1 MQADGMKP
9 KTLVKELVVVL
20 ILISSSIAVFSY
32 FEISR
37 AETLPKFYV
46 DDDYSSDTPG
56 WGVDHF
62 DNIQDAIDAATSGDR
77 ILVYAGTYSEN
88 IIIDSTKSNLDLF
101 GEDRAATI
109 INGGG
114 VNDVII
120 VSATGVDIGT
130 FTIKNSGSVSNN
142 SVVKI
147 NADNCV
153 ITDCTISNGVR
164 GIFASN
170 CDNIKIYYNTIT
182 TNDGDGIYLNN
193 SDNNE
198 ITYNIIT
205 SNNNG
210 IFFYNSSS
218 GEIGHCTIQ
227 NNDENGIFL
236 NETCDSNTISN
247 NNISSNTK
255 NGIYFD
261 DHCDSNTISN
271 NDVYSNSYSGI
282 RLENSSSNTLGS
294 NTVIYSQDYGIM
306 IVGSTNRIHNS
317 TINYNGDHGVFLF
330 GDDESSVADNLI
342 QNNTKDGIR
351 MQNSTSDTVTRNRIF
366 INQRYGIYL
375 NYFTISNSIY
385 NNFFK
390 NNIDNA
396 RDLSENH
403 NTWYLTKT
411 LGTNIVSGSY
421 ISGNY
426 WSNFDEVS
434 DGATDS
440 DGDGIADSAKSI
452 NVSSSDSGALLD
464 TTLPSIGTPSASPSS
479 QSSGGYTYI
488 SATVTDNIEIK
499 TVRLVVTNPN
509 GQTSNFSIIQ
519 NNTGSTYY
527 CNKQFLVVGD
537 YSFFI
542 YAKDPRNSAISAT
555 GSFSIHEGDPPSVT
569 DNSPTS
575 GSPGDSF
582 TFNATISSGS
592 TSVSNLTAW
601 VIWNHGSQSGNLSM
615 VNVAGNYFEKTT
627 FLDSSIDNLTYHF
640 YAKDQWGNS
649 VTASTTTVTV
659 TDTQAPTITIDRY
672 GSSFEDLPNSYTFA
686 ATITDDSVLSA
697 ITIEYWY
704 GTSGKM
710 TVDMENTAG
719 DHYQKVITPIG
730 TPEKVYCVIYANDT
744 SENQANT
751 KNPHADAGGPYTG
764 YVVETIAFNGTSSF
778 DLDGSIS
785 TYSWDFGDGNNGT
798 DVSPTHTYSAKGSYT
813 VTLTV
818 TDNDNNTNSDSTYIS
833 IETLTKITASS
844 RTVSDLETEFNI
856 TLNERFC
863 SYDTDGNGKTDT
875 FVDPNNILEVLH
887 SGYVNVNN
895 HTSFLLSVNGDLE
908 KNFIWD
914 AEADNVINVTYQTG
928 AITNDVEDSN
938 NGIRTVTVEV
948 AKAAWTY
955 FEVTDRYPDISSLS
969 VKRSDGTEISS
980 SMSWRRNNK
989 IYVLDDPDT
998 TYYLIYS
1005 STSASGALKDAVF
1018 SPTEGSII
1026 NGDTPTIVISY
1037 NVEVDVSYAV
1047 FYRLNDIG
1055 SEVLWSKDITLDL
1068 ETDDYKT
1075 FYYTPPANLE
1085 SGRYYL
1091 EIDVEDADGNT
1102 KSNDAYYEYQSYA
1115 VEEME
1120 IPLTTLL
1127 ILLGGILAAGII
1139 INFILKRKNITL
1151 ESFIYIKNRKILPF
1165 FKPVVFGPLRINVD
1179 DKKVSKAEF
1188 YVNGKLKETVAE
1200 APYMWTWNE
1209 PAFLKQNIETKIYDQ
1224 NGNGNSSGEMTF
1236 YMFNP
1241 TRPRK

>member
-1 MQADGMKP
+1 MKP
-9 KTLVKELVVVL
+9 KILMKYLVIV
-20 ILISSSIAVFSY
+20 IIIISINIAVLSY
-32 FEISR
+32 FEVSR
-37 AETLPKFYV
+37 AEALPKFYV
-46 DDDYSSDTPG
+46 DDDYSTDTPG

-88 IIIDSTKSNLDLF
+88 IIIDSTKVDLDLF
-101 GEDRAATI
+101 GEDRAGTI

-114 VNDVII
+114 TNDVII

-130 FTIKNSGSVSNN
+130 FTVKNSGSVSNN

-153 ITDCTISNGVR
+153 ITDCTISNGER

-170 CDNIKIYYNTIT
+170 CDNIKIYYNTIS

-193 SDNNE
+193 SNSNE

-205 SNNNG
+205 GNNNG

-227 NNDENGIFL
+227 SNNENGIFL

-271 NDVYSNSYSGI
+271 NDVWSNSYSGI
-282 RLENSSSNTLGS
+282 RLENSSSNNLGS
-294 NTVIYSQDYGIM
+294 NTVTHSQDYGVM

-342 QNNTKDGIR
+342 QYNTKDGIR

-375 NYFTISNSIY
+375 NYFTINNQVY

-390 NNIDNA
+390 NNVDNA

-411 LGTNIVSGSY
+411 LGSNIVSGSY

-434 DGATDS
+434 DGAIDS
-440 DGDGIADSAKSI
+440 DDDGIADNAKSI

-488 SATVTDNIEIK
+488 SATVTDNVDIK
-499 TVRLVVTNPN
+499 TVRLVVVNPN
-509 GQTSNFSIIQ
+509 GQTDNFSIIQ

-527 CNKQFLVVGD
+527 CNKIFSVVGD

-555 GSFSIHEGDPPSVT
+555 GSFSIHEGDPPSIT

-601 VIWNHGSQSGNLSM
+601 VTWSHSSISGNLSM
-615 VNVAGNYFEKTT
+615 VNVAGNYFEKTI
-627 FLDSSIDNLTYHF
+627 FLDNSIDNLTYHF

-659 TDTQAPTITIDRY
+659 TDTQAPTITIERY
-672 GSSFEDLPNSYTFA
+672 GSSFDDLPNSYTFA

-697 ITIEYWY
+697 VTIEYWY
-704 GTSGKM
+704 GNSEKM
-710 TVDMENTAG
+710 TVDMENTASNY
-719 DHYQKVITPIG
+719 YQKVITPTG
-730 TPEKVYCVIYANDT
+730 SQDKVYCVIYANDT
-744 SENQANT
+744 SGNQANT
-751 KNPHADAGGPYTG
+751 KNPYAKAGGSYSG
-764 YVVETIAFNGTSSF
+764 YVTQTITFNGTSSF

-785 TYSWDFGDGNNGT
+785 AYSWDFGDGNSGT
-798 DVSPTHTYSAKGSYT
+798 GVSPTHAYSAKGDYT

-818 TDNDNNTNSDSTYIS
+818 TDNDNNTNLDTTYIN
-833 IETLTKITASS
+833 IIALTKITASS
-844 RTVSDLETEFNI
+844 QTVSDLETEFNI

-863 SYDTDGNGKTDT
+863 SYDTDGDGKTDT
-875 FVDPNNILEVLH
+875 FVDPNNILQVLH
-887 SGYVNVNN
+887 SGYVNINN
-895 HTSFLLSVNGDLE
+895 HASFLLSVNGNLE
-908 KNFIWD
+908 RNFIWD
-914 AEADNVINVTYQTG
+914 AEADKVINVTYQTG
-928 AITNDVEDSN
+928 VITNDVEDSN

-955 FEVTDRYPDISSLS
+955 FEINDKYPDTSSLTIE
-969 VKRSDGTEISS
+969 RSDGSEISS
-980 SMSWRRNNK
+980 DMFWRKNNK

-998 TYYLIYS
+998 TYNLIYS
-1005 STSASGALKDAVF
+1005 STSASGDLKDAVF
-1018 SPTEGSII
+1018 SPNEGSTI
-1026 NGDTPTIVISY
+1026 NEDTPTIIISY

-1055 SEVLWSKDITLDL
+1055 SEVIWSKDITLDL
-1068 ETDDYKT
+1068 ETDDYKK
-1075 FYYTPPANLE
+1075 FYYTPSANLE
-1085 SGRYYL
+1085 NGRYYL
-1091 EIDVEDADGNT
+1091 EIDVQDADGNT

-1115 VEEME
+1115 VVEME
-1120 IPLTTLL
+1120 IPFTTLL
-1127 ILLGGILAAGII
+1127 ILLGGILAARII

-1151 ESFIYIKNRKILPF
+1151 ESFVYIKNRKILPF

-1209 PAFLKQNIETKIYDQ
+1209 PAFMKQNIETKIYDQ

-1241 TRPRK
+1241 TRARK